1 MGNILTEC
9 EEWSSGPTCLVP
21 DHLLV
26 LSNLGGGGDG
36 EVGGRTMIL
45 SLWNSIFSAI
55 NLVDTPSDDFLRL
68 LRDQ

>member
-45 SLWNSIFSAI
+45 SL
-55 NLVDTPSDDFLRL
+55 
-68 LRDQ
+68 